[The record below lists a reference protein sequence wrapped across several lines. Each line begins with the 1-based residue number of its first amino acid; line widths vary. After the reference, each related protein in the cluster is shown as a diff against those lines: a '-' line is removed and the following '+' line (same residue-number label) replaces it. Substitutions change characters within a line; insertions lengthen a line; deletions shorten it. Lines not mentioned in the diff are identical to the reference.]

1 MDSETILVALKALAI
16 VGDPM
21 RMMFLIAGVFMGLIL
36 GIIPGLG
43 GLVGLSIL
51 LPFTFALD
59 PYTAIAM
66 LLGLSAVTVT
76 SDTIPAVL
84 FSVPGTVGSA
94 ATILDGFP
102 MAQKGEAGRA
112 LGAAFTASVIGGLFG
127 AVLLGVSIPILR
139 PLVLLIGT
147 PELLTICI
155 FGLSLVAVLSG
166 TSPLKGMAAACIGIM
181 VATSGEDPQTATMR
195 WTFDTNYL
203 WDGMPIVPFAL
214 GLFAVPEIA
223 DMVIARRTI
232 SGDASAGSRWAQ
244 IQGVRDVFKNW
255 WLMLRCATIGALLG
269 AIPGMGA
276 AVIDWIAYGHAART
290 EKGASKTFGKGDVR
304 GVIASE
310 SSNNAKEGGALIP
323 TIAFGVP
330 GSASMALLLGAFLIH
345 EIVPGPD
352 LLTKRLDVTY
362 TMVWSVA
369 IANIFGAGICFLFAN
384 QLAKIVL
391 IRIGILA
398 PLILGVVFVGV
409 YQASSS
415 WGDLYALLLF
425 GIFGWIMKRM
435 EWPRPPMILGFVLGD
450 LIERYMF
457 VSIQRYEFEWL
468 SFPIVMI
475 LLALTFIGLVRPTVK
490 KYLERRR
497 QKDRRS
503 RIRFDYSGGVPSIE
517 AFFGVFVL
525 AMFITTLVVSSAWE
539 FDAKLVPQVV
549 AWGGVLFSGIHI
561 ISRNFYVETVSLDTD
576 AGAGAGP
583 QSNADNASDSLDM
596 EASKAA
602 AKEAAE
608 SASSVAGLPTRVML
622 TRAAQFFGWCF
633 IYIGFTAVFGLLVAL
648 GLFLVSYMRFQGKE
662 SWRVTLLVSGGTWL
676 FAYILFHRI
685 VHVVWPQSFVGDLFP
700 ALRAINAVSF
710 F

>member
-1 MDSETILVALKALAI
+1 MESESLLIALKALAI
-16 VGDPM
+16 IGDPV
-21 RMMFLIAGVFMGLIL
+21 RLMFLIAGVLMGLIL

-51 LPFTFALD
+51 LPFTFNLD
-59 PYTAIAM
+59 PFTAIAM

-84 FSVPGTVGSA
+84 FNVPGTVGSA
-94 ATILDGFP
+94 ATILDGYP
-102 MAQKGEAGRA
+102 MSQKGEAGRA
-112 LGAAFTASVIGGLFG
+112 LGAAFTASVLGGLFG
-127 AVLLGVSIPILR
+127 AVLLGVSIPVLR

-147 PELLTICI
+147 PELLAICI

-166 TSPLKGMAAACIGIM
+166 ASPLKGMAAACIGIM

-214 GLFAVPEIA
+214 GLFALPEIA

-232 SGDASAGSRWAQ
+232 GGDASVGSRWAQ
-244 IQGVRDVFKNW
+244 LQGVRDVFKSW
-255 WLMLRCATIGALLG
+255 WLMLRCATIGSLLG

-290 EKGASKTFGKGDVR
+290 EKGAAETFGKGDVR

-391 IRIGILA
+391 IRIGVLA

-415 WGDLYALLLF
+415 WGDLYALLVF
-425 GIFGWIMKRM
+425 GIFGRIMKRM
-435 EWPRPPMILGFVLGD
+435 DWPRPPMILGFVLGD

-468 SFPIVMI
+468 GFPIVVI
-475 LLALTFIGLVRPTVK
+475 LLALTFFGLLRPTLK
-490 KYLERRR
+490 RYL
-497 QKDRRS
+497 DRRKNNVRS
-503 RIRFDYSGGVPSIE
+503 VVRLDKPEGMPSTE
-517 AFFGVFVL
+517 ALFGTIVF
-525 AMFITTLVVSSAWE
+525 AMFVTVLIVSSRWE
-539 FDAKLVPQVV
+539 FDAKLVPQIV
-549 AWGGVLFSGIHI
+549 AWAGVTFAGIHI
-561 ISRNFYVETVSLDTD
+561 ISRNFRVETVSM
-576 AGAGAGP
+576 AGAAAVGPAGETAASEIPGGAEH
-583 QSNADNASDSLDM
+583 ADDDPA
-596 EASKAA
+596 
-602 AKEAAE
+602 
-608 SASSVAGLPTRVML
+608 SVAGLPTRTML
-622 TRAAQFFGWCF
+622 LRAAAFFGWCF
-633 IYIGFTAVFGLLVAL
+633 AYIALTWVFGLLVAL
-648 GLFLVSYMRFQGKE
+648 GLFLISYMRLQGRE
-662 SWRVTLLVSGGTWL
+662 SWRVTPLVSGATWL

-685 VHVVWPQSFVGDLFP
+685 VHVVWPQSLVGDLFP
-700 ALRAINAVSF
+700 ALRAISAVSF